1 MALNAKEKKAR
12 EVAFEMYEK
21 LLSAGRFTFAPML
34 TGSDQ
39 PVVPAATG
47 ADTESNLS
55 GLGFA
60 DLAVQA
66 VGYERGVEDPKVH
79 VYVTRGSAA
88 KLKRLEQTYN
98 GVTIQVNNVGDPTV
112 RPRIAL
118 SVTRH
123 GKVYDRNG
131 RVACGSSCAP
141 AGAGYAGT
149 FGAIVRK
156 AGQPKLY
163 MLSNNHVIG
172 GCNHTVVG
180 MPIMAPSTADSRP
193 DIPAPISIGRHSEIV
208 ELRSGDPGLVHPCR
222 ADVALAEVVDDD
234 HVSSW
239 QGDSSHGFDTPT
251 HIAAPATNME
261 VKKYGRTT
269 GLTTGQIGAE
279 IPTFMAVPYS
289 AEKFTGTVWFQDIWT
304 IFSPNNDFAL
314 PGDSGSLVVSADGRS
329 AIGMIFAVDRVGRSA
344 FILPMD
350 YVQSLFGGIELVG
363 NHGV

>member
-1 MALNAKEKKAR
+1 VTTGRQSTVFRRIDRFQLDRTERTTQFLPRRRRGWHFSTPAAGGARRQRRQTVRARASQVPAPGQRGRLLSAIHSWQKAR
-12 EVAFEMYEK
+12 QVAFEMYEK
-21 LLSAGRFTFAPML
+21 LLSAGRFTFAPMI

-47 ADTESNLS
+47 AETEGNLL

-66 VGYERGVEDPKVH
+66 VGYERGGEDPKVH
-79 VYVTRGSAA
+79 IYVTRGSAA

-112 RPRIAL
+112 RPRITL

-123 GKVYDRNG
+123 GRVYDRNG
-131 RVACGSSCAP
+131 RVAWGSSCAP
-141 AGAGYAGT
+141 AGAVYAGT

-234 HVSSW
+234 RVTSW
-239 QGDSSHGFDTPT
+239 G
-251 HIAAPATNME
+251 
-261 VKKYGRTT
+261 
-269 GLTTGQIGAE
+269 
-279 IPTFMAVPYS
+279 
-289 AEKFTGTVWFQDIWT
+289 
-304 IFSPNNDFAL
+304 
-314 PGDSGSLVVSADGRS
+314 
-329 AIGMIFAVDRVGRSA
+329 
-344 FILPMD
+344 
-350 YVQSLFGGIELVG
+350 
-363 NHGV
+363 